1 MKDKVQKVSTAM
13 TAAREATRRI
23 LMQAGFFSLFVNI
36 LMLTGPLYMLQ
47 IYDRVLSSSSVETLV
62 MLTLLTFSMFAAM
75 GALDFARGAL
85 LSRAGVE
92 FENHL
97 KGLTFDF
104 TMDAA
109 HAGGGPIPDRPL
121 RDLRQ
126 IRQFV
131 ASPAMTAFFDA
142 PVTPFFLLMVYL
154 MHWVLGIVATIGL
167 VILLILAVVNE
178 RWSRKANEA
187 AQQTSVEADT
197 MAGAALRN
205 ASAADAMGMRAG
217 LKERWLQ
224 KSGGAADYAVNAG
237 DRIGGL
243 TATTKA
249 TRLFL
254 QSAIL
259 GAGAYLAILQEV
271 TPGVMIAASII
282 TGRALAPI
290 ETVTTQW
297 RNFALSWLAY
307 KRLNEFVAV
316 GVERQTRTALPAP
329 VGELDIDRLYVQPPS
344 AKKPIVKNVSFQ
356 LAPGEALGVIGPSAA
371 GKSTLVRALVG
382 VERVVAGE
390 IRLDGGNIA
399 HWDPNALGPH
409 VGYLPQEVELFA
421 GTAAQNIAR
430 FTDDAS
436 PEKII
441 AAAEAAGAHQMILAM
456 PDGYDTD
463 IGDHGRRLSAGQKQR
478 LGLAR
483 ALFGDPVLVILDE
496 PNANLDADGDAALAT
511 AVQGLKERKATTIIV
526 AHRPSAIAFVDKLL
540 MLSDGETRAFGPRD
554 EVLKKI
560 APGLVSSFEATAKQ
574 RQQGGAGN
582 AS

>member
-1 MKDKVQKVSTAM
+1 MNKALHNVSTAM
-13 TAAREATRRI
+13 KAAREATRRI
-23 LMQAGFFSLFVNI
+23 LLQAGFFSLFVNI

-47 IYDRVLSSSSVETLV
+47 IYDRVLSSSSMETLV

-75 GALDFARGAL
+75 GALDFARGGL

-92 FENHL
+92 FENRL

-109 HAGGGPIPDRPL
+109 HSGGGAIPDRPL

-142 PVTPFFLLMVYL
+142 PVTPLFLLMVYL
-154 MHWVLGIVATIGL
+154 MHWLLGIVATVGL
-167 VILLILAVVNE
+167 IILLVLAVINE

-224 KSGGAADYAVNAG
+224 KSSGAADYAVNAG

-307 KRLNEFVAV
+307 KRLDEFVAV
-316 GVERQTRTALPAP
+316 GVERVERTALPAP
-329 VGELDIDRLYVQPPS
+329 VGELEIDRLYVQPPT

-371 GKSTLVRALVG
+371 GKSTLVRAIVG

-399 HWDPNALGPH
+399 HWDPNALGPY

-441 AAAEAAGAHQMILAM
+441 AAAQAAGAHQMILAM

-483 ALFGDPVLVILDE
+483 ALFGDPVLVVLDE
-496 PNANLDADGDAALAT
+496 PNANLDADGDAALAS
-511 AVQGLKERKATTIIV
+511 AVQGLKARKATTIIV

-540 MLSDGETRAFGPRD
+540 MLSEGETRAFGPRD

-560 APGLVSSFEATAKQ
+560 APGMVASFEANAKQ
-574 RQQGGAGN
+574 RQGGAGN

>member
-1 MKDKVQKVSTAM
+1 MSNKNRSVPVAM
-13 TAAREATRRI
+13 IAAREATRRI

-62 MLTLLTFSMFAAM
+62 VLTILTFSLFAAM

-92 FENHL
+92 FEEKL
-97 KGLTFDF
+97 KGVTFDYA
-104 TMDAA
+104 MDAA
-109 HAGGGPIPDRPL
+109 HAGAPLLERPL

-126 IRQFV
+126 IRQFI
-131 ASPAMTAFFDA
+131 ASPALTAFFDA
-142 PVTPFFLLMVYL
+142 PMTPVFLLMVYL
-154 MHWVLGIVATIGL
+154 MHWMLGVVATAG
-167 VILLILAVVNE
+167 LLILLALALINE
-178 RWSRKANEA
+178 RWSRKANEST
-187 AQQTSVEADT
+187 QQFSVEADT
-197 MAGAALRN
+197 MAAAALRN

-217 LKERWLQ
+217 LKGRWLQ
-224 KSGGAADYAVNAG
+224 KSGAASDYAVFAG
-237 DRIGGL
+237 DKIGGV
-243 TATTKA
+243 TAIAKA

-259 GAGAYLAILQEV
+259 GTGAYLAIFQEV

-290 ETVTTQW
+290 EMVTTQW
-297 RNFALSWLAY
+297 RNFAMSWLAY
-307 KRLNEFVAV
+307 KRLNQFVEA
-316 GVERQTRTALPAP
+316 GTEHVERTALPAP
-329 VGELDIDRLYVQPPS
+329 VGELELVRLYVQPAL

-382 VERVVAGE
+382 VERVVSGE
-390 IRLDGGNIA
+390 IRLDGANLA
-399 HWDPNALGPH
+399 HWDPDALGPY

-430 FTDDAS
+430 FKEDAE

-441 AAAEAAGAHQMILAM
+441 AAARAAGAHQMILSLS
-456 PDGYDTD
+456 DGYDTD

-483 ALFGDPVLVILDE
+483 ALYGDPVFVVLDE
-496 PNANLDADGDAALAT
+496 PNANLDAEGDAALAK
-511 AVQGLKERKATTIIV
+511 AVHGLKARGATTIIV
-526 AHRPSAIAFVDKLL
+526 AHRPSTIAFVDKLL

-560 APGLVSSFEATAKQ
+560 APGLVASFDANAKQ
-574 RQQGGAGN
+574 RQGSAGN
-582 AS
+582 AG

>member
-1 MKDKVQKVSTAM
+1 MNKALHNVSTAM

-23 LMQAGFFSLFVNI
+23 LLQAGFFSLFVNI

-47 IYDRVLSSSSVETLV
+47 IYDRVLSSSSMETLF
-62 MLTLLTFSMFAAM
+62 MLTLLTFAMFAAM

-92 FENHL
+92 FENRL

-109 HAGGGPIPDRPL
+109 HSGAGAIPDRPL

-142 PVTPFFLLMVYL
+142 PITPLFLLMVYL
-154 MHWVLGIVATIGL
+154 MHWLLGIVATVGL
-167 VILLILAVVNE
+167 IILLVLAVINE

-224 KSGGAADYAVNAG
+224 KSSGAADYAVNAG

-307 KRLNEFVAV
+307 KRLDEFVAI
-316 GVERQTRTALPAP
+316 GVERVERTALPAP
-329 VGELDIDRLYVQPPS
+329 VGELEIDRLYVQPPS

-371 GKSTLVRALVG
+371 GKSTLVRAIVG

-399 HWDPNALGPH
+399 HWDPNALGPY

-441 AAAEAAGAHQMILAM
+441 AAAQAAGAHQMILAM

-483 ALFGDPVLVILDE
+483 ALFGDPVLVVLDE
-496 PNANLDADGDAALAT
+496 PNANLDADGDAALAK
-511 AVQGLKERKATTIIV
+511 AVQGLKARKATTIIV

-540 MLSDGETRAFGPRD
+540 MLSEGETRAFGPRD

-560 APGLVSSFEATAKQ
+560 APGMVASFEANAKQ
-574 RQQGGAGN
+574 RQGGAGN

>member
-1 MKDKVQKVSTAM
+1 MNKALHSVSTAM

-23 LMQAGFFSLFVNI
+23 LLQAGFFSLFVNI

-47 IYDRVLSSSSVETLV
+47 IYDRVLSSGSMETLV
-62 MLTLLTFSMFAAM
+62 MLTILTFSMFAAM

-92 FENHL
+92 FENRL

-109 HAGGGPIPDRPL
+109 HSGGGAIPDRPL

-142 PVTPFFLLMVYL
+142 PVTPLFLLMVYL
-154 MHWVLGIVATIGL
+154 MHWLLGIVATVGL
-167 VILLILAVVNE
+167 IILLVLAVINE

-224 KSGGAADYAVNAG
+224 KSSGAADYAVNAG

-307 KRLNEFVAV
+307 KRLDEFVAV
-316 GVERQTRTALPAP
+316 GVERVERTALPAP
-329 VGELDIDRLYVQPPS
+329 VGELEIDRLYVQPPS

-371 GKSTLVRALVG
+371 GKSTLVRSIVG

-399 HWDPNALGPH
+399 HWDPNALGPY

-441 AAAEAAGAHQMILAM
+441 AAAQAAGAHQMILAM

-483 ALFGDPVLVILDE
+483 ALFGDPVLVVLDE
-496 PNANLDADGDAALAT
+496 PNANLDADGDAALAS
-511 AVQGLKERKATTIIV
+511 AVQGLKARKATTIIV

-540 MLSDGETRAFGPRD
+540 MLSEGETRAFGPRD

-560 APGLVSSFEATAKQ
+560 APGMVASFEANAKQ
-574 RQQGGAGN
+574 RQGGAGN

>member
-1 MKDKVQKVSTAM
+1 MTDATKHTSTAM
-13 TAAREATRRI
+13 TAAREATRR
-23 LMQAGFFSLFVNI
+23 LLVQAGFFSLFVNL
-36 LMLTGPLYMLQ
+36 LMLTGPIYMLQ

-62 MLTLLTFSMFAAM
+62 ALTLLTFAMFTAM

-85 LSRAGVE
+85 LARAGVE
-92 FENHL
+92 FENRL
-97 KGLTFDF
+97 KGLTFDYA
-104 TMDAA
+104 MDAA
-109 HAGGGPIPDRPL
+109 HSTVGAIPDRPL

-142 PVTPFFLLMVYL
+142 PVTPLFLLMVYL
-154 MHWVLGIVATIGL
+154 MHWLLGIVATVGML
-167 VILLILAVVNE
+167 ILLALAVLNE
-178 RWSRKANEA
+178 RLSRKANAA

-205 ASAADAMGMRAG
+205 ANAADAMGMRAG
-217 LKERWLQ
+217 LKARWLV

-307 KRLNEFVAV
+307 KRLNKFVNT
-316 GVERQTRTALPAP
+316 GVERADRTALPAP
-329 VGELDIDRLYVQPPS
+329 TGELEIDKLYVQPLS
-344 AKKPIVKNVSFQ
+344 AKKPIVKNATFKLQ
-356 LAPGEALGVIGPSAA
+356 LGEALGVVGPSAA

-382 VERVVAGE
+382 VERVVSGE
-390 IRLDGGNIA
+390 IRLDGANLA
-399 HWDPNALGPH
+399 HWDPDALGPYI
-409 VGYLPQEVELFA
+409 GYLPQEVELFA

-430 FTDDAS
+430 FRDDAT

-441 AAAEAAGAHQMILAM
+441 TAAEVAGAHQMVLSL

-483 ALFGDPVLVILDE
+483 ALYGDPVFVVLDE
-496 PNANLDADGDAALAT
+496 PNANLDAEGDAALAK
-511 AVQGLKERKATTIIV
+511 AVQSLKARGATTIIV

-540 MLSDGETRAFGPRD
+540 MLADGEMRAFGPRD

-560 APGLVSSFEATAKQ
+560 APGMVASFQETAKQ
-574 RQQGGAGN
+574 RQGGG
-582 AS
+582 

>member
-1 MKDKVQKVSTAM
+1 MSNKNRSVPVAM
-13 TAAREATRRI
+13 IAAREATRRI

-62 MLTLLTFSMFAAM
+62 VLTILTFSLFAAM

-92 FENHL
+92 FEEKL
-97 KGLTFDF
+97 KGVTFDYA
-104 TMDAA
+104 MDAA
-109 HAGGGPIPDRPL
+109 HAGAPLLERPL

-126 IRQFV
+126 IRQFI
-131 ASPAMTAFFDA
+131 ASPALTAFFDA
-142 PVTPFFLLMVYL
+142 PMTPVFLLMVYL
-154 MHWVLGIVATIGL
+154 MHWMLGVVATAG
-167 VILLILAVVNE
+167 LLILLALALINE
-178 RWSRKANEA
+178 RWSRKANEST
-187 AQQTSVEADT
+187 QQFSVEADT
-197 MAGAALRN
+197 MAAAALRN

-217 LKERWLQ
+217 LKGRWLQ
-224 KSGGAADYAVNAG
+224 KSGAASDYAVFAG
-237 DRIGGL
+237 DKIGGV
-243 TATTKA
+243 TAIAKA

-259 GAGAYLAILQEV
+259 GTGAYLAIFQEV

-290 ETVTTQW
+290 EMVTTQW
-297 RNFALSWLAY
+297 RNFAMSWLAY
-307 KRLNEFVAV
+307 KRLNQFVEA
-316 GVERQTRTALPAP
+316 GTEHVERTALPAP
-329 VGELDIDRLYVQPPS
+329 VGELELVRLYVQPAL

-382 VERVVAGE
+382 VERVVSGE
-390 IRLDGGNIA
+390 IRLDGANLA
-399 HWDPNALGPH
+399 HWDPDALGPY

-430 FTDDAS
+430 FKEDAA

-441 AAAEAAGAHQMILAM
+441 AAARAAGAHQMILSLL
-456 PDGYDTD
+456 DGYDTD

-483 ALFGDPVLVILDE
+483 ALYGDPVFVVLDE
-496 PNANLDADGDAALAT
+496 PNANLDAEGDAALAK
-511 AVQGLKERKATTIIV
+511 AVHGLKARGATTIIV
-526 AHRPSAIAFVDKLL
+526 AHRPSTIAFVDKLL

-560 APGLVSSFEATAKQ
+560 APGLVASFDANATQ
-574 RQQGGAGN
+574 RQGSAGN
-582 AS
+582 AG

>member
-382 VERVVAGE
+382 VERVIAGE

-496 PNANLDADGDAALAT
+496 PNANLDADGDAALAK
-511 AVQGLKERKATTIIV
+511 AVQGLKARKATTIIV

>member
-1 MKDKVQKVSTAM
+1 MSNKNRSVPVAM
-13 TAAREATRRI
+13 IAAREATRRI

-62 MLTLLTFSMFAAM
+62 VLTILTFSLFAAM

-92 FENHL
+92 FEEKL
-97 KGLTFDF
+97 KGVTFDYA
-104 TMDAA
+104 MDAA
-109 HAGGGPIPDRPL
+109 HAGAPLLERPL

-126 IRQFV
+126 IRQFI
-131 ASPAMTAFFDA
+131 ASPALTAFFDA
-142 PVTPFFLLMVYL
+142 PMTPVFLLMVYL
-154 MHWVLGIVATIGL
+154 MHWMLGVVATAGL
-167 VILLILAVVNE
+167 VILLALALINE
-178 RWSRKANEA
+178 RWSRKANEST
-187 AQQTSVEADT
+187 QQFSVEADT
-197 MAGAALRN
+197 MAAAALRN

-217 LKERWLQ
+217 LKGRWLQ
-224 KSGGAADYAVNAG
+224 KSGAASDYAVFAG
-237 DRIGGL
+237 DKIGGV
-243 TATTKA
+243 TAIAKA

-259 GAGAYLAILQEV
+259 GTGAYLAIFQEV

-290 ETVTTQW
+290 EMVTTQW
-297 RNFALSWLAY
+297 RNFAMSWLAY
-307 KRLNEFVAV
+307 KRLNQFVEA
-316 GVERQTRTALPAP
+316 GTEYVERTALPAP
-329 VGELDIDRLYVQPPS
+329 VGELELVRLYVQPAL
-344 AKKPIVKNVSFQ
+344 AKKAIVKNVSFQ

-382 VERVVAGE
+382 VERVVSGE
-390 IRLDGGNIA
+390 IRLDGANLA
-399 HWDPNALGPH
+399 HWDPDALGPY

-430 FTDDAS
+430 FKEDAES
-436 PEKII
+436 EKII
-441 AAAEAAGAHQMILAM
+441 AAARAAGAHQMILSLS
-456 PDGYDTD
+456 DGYDTD

-483 ALFGDPVLVILDE
+483 ALYGDPVFVVLDE
-496 PNANLDADGDAALAT
+496 PNANLDAEGDAALAK
-511 AVQGLKERKATTIIV
+511 AVHGLKARGATTIIV
-526 AHRPSAIAFVDKLL
+526 AHRPSTIAFVDKLL

-560 APGLVSSFEATAKQ
+560 APGLVASFDANAKQ
-574 RQQGGAGN
+574 RQGSAGN
-582 AS
+582 AG